1 MLQRVYGLAFE
12 SQEALKDFK
21 EKRKMAM
28 ERDHRKLNIDQH
40 YFVID
45 EEVGKGFRCGC
56 RTAP

>member
-1 MLQRVYGLAFE
+1 
-12 SQEALKDFK
+12 
-21 EKRKMAM
+21 M

-45 EEVGKGFRCGC
+45 EEVGKGLPFGC